1 VGHSPEVIAIGAQVN
16 WVHYRRIEP
25 YLTSKGGFRHFNREH
40 VQENSLQLHA
50 QLGAGVQVFSSSRR
64 RSLDVGCKY
73 HHISNA
79 NLGKVNRD
87 MDSLTLF
94 VGVSFFR

>member
-1 VGHSPEVIAIGAQVN
+1 
-16 WVHYRRIEP
+16 VHYRRIVP
-25 YLTSKGGFRHFNREH
+25 YLTSGGGFLISTASMFNETHFNFT
-40 VQENSLQLHA
+40 A

-64 RSLDVGCKY
+64 RSLDGGGKY

-79 NLGKVNRD
+79 NLGNVNGD